1 MNVEDFKQL
10 LDERKRSHPIWFEL
24 PSDRLASQ
32 TQILEAQQALGL
44 QLPADYAWFLKEC
57 GGGYFA
63 LAMLY
68 SLDSSSDFHL
78 VQINRA
84 HQAITGRHLLFSENG
99 CGDFYGFRI
108 ESRHC
113 LAPVEFFDHSCGQW
127 QTSRYNGLLS
137 FLAEVALSN

>member
-32 TQILEAQQALGL
+32 TQVLEAQQALGL
-44 QLPADYAWFLKEC
+44 QLPADYTWFLKEC

-78 VQINRA
+78 LQINRA
-84 HQAITGRHLLFSENG
+84 HPVIASTHLLFSENG

-108 ESRHC
+108 DNRHC
-113 LAPVEFFDHSCGQW
+113 LASVEFFDHNTEQW
-127 QTSRYNGLLS
+127 QATRYSGLFS
-137 FLAEVALSN
+137 FLAEVALAH

>member
-24 PSDRLASQ
+24 PSDRPASQ
-32 TQILEAQQALGL
+32 AQILEAQQALGL

-63 LAMLY
+63 LGTLY
-68 SLDSSSDFHL
+68 SLDSGSDFHL
-78 VQINRA
+78 VEINRA
-84 HQAITGRHLLFSENG
+84 HPTIAKAHLLFSENG

-108 ESRHC
+108 ENRHC
-113 LAPVEFFDHSCGQW
+113 LAPVEFFDHSTGQW
-127 QTSRYNGLLS
+127 QASRYRGLFN